1 MSSRQTHGD
10 GCLPADRG
18 GAERGRGVRAFTLL
32 EVLLAITIFGMVIVA
47 IYTSWNSILRASKVG
62 NDAATDLQRSRI
74 ASRTLE
80 DALVSAVLF
89 SSHLQLYAFQAVRDG
104 DYAGLSFV
112 ARLAPTFPG
121 SGYFGDQVV
130 RRVEFTVEEGDG
142 GERALVLRQI
152 PLLQTNVL
160 AEDTHRIVLARDVTT
175 FMLEFAAAKG
185 VSYEWTEDWRST
197 NQLPRMVRFALA
209 FGKTEVPG
217 KPKDLVV
224 RTVSIPSIAVP
235 REFQFGGGARP
246 VGMPPG
252 APGAGAGAGVGA
264 GAPGGS
270 FSDRYGSP
278 IRTTGTP

>member
-1 MSSRQTHGD
+1 MN
-10 GCLPADRG
+10 AG
-18 GAERGRGVRAFTLL
+18 GRDRGRGAFTLL
-32 EVLLAITIFGMVIVA
+32 EVLLAVTIFGMVIVA
-47 IYTSWNSILRASKVG
+47 VYTSWNSILRASKVG

-80 DALVSAVLF
+80 DALVSAVLY
-89 SSHLQLYAFQAVRDG
+89 SAHPQLYAFQAVRDG

-130 RRVEFTVEEGDG
+130 RRVEFTIEEVEG
-142 GERALVLRQI
+142 GERALVLRQM
-152 PLLQTNVL
+152 PLLQTNVV
-160 AEDTHRIVLARDVTT
+160 AEETHRIILAREVAT

-209 FGKTEVPG
+209 FGRTDVAG

-235 REFQFGGGARP
+235 REFQYGGAARP
-246 VGMPPG
+246 VGVPPVTPGMGPAAGG
-252 APGAGAGAGVGA
+252 AAS
-264 GAPGGS
+264 GGS
-270 FSDRYGSP
+270 FSERYGSP
-278 IRTTGTP
+278 VRPRGGTP